1 MCFWLTKEHN
11 KKVNKRTESYQID
24 PICVYF
30 AVQPL
35 NCFSDLAL
43 EKILNSFIENNSY
56 VNSGILDYTTIF

>member
-43 EKILNSFIENNSY
+43 EKI
-56 VNSGILDYTTIF
+56 

>member
-35 NCFSDLAL
+35 NCFSC
-43 EKILNSFIENNSY
+43 FIENISY